1 MGISNAT
8 NAYAQ
13 SAVNHSEVGKIT
25 ADFAQRFQDIAGI
38 AEANSAWSA
47 EQARQ
52 LRDWQAQQNKIA
64 MDFNAAEAAK
74 NRNWQ
79 KMMSDTAHQREIADL
94 KAAGLNP
101 VLSAMGGNGAA
112 VTSGATASGMT
123 SSGAMGQRDTS
134 TSQALVSLLG
144 SMLQTT
150 SNLANSSVSA
160 VTNLA
165 SAEKYTAMQ
174 KYASDLSAE
183 MQKYSADL
191 SSKTQLTTAN
201 INAMSNQI
209 VARIH
214 ANSQVSS
221 AKISADASKVSAS
234 IHAAAARY
242 GYDVNA
248 MTQRQLASFNA
259 QVQKDLKALGYEYD
273 FNLKAAFPSNLYQA
287 AGSAISALGGKEAID
302 GILDEGLW
310 NIVFGRDKK
319 DKKPKKYQ
327 PYQEKG

>member
-25 ADFAQRFQDIAGI
+25 ADFAQRFQNIAGI

-47 EQARQ
+47 DQARQ

-112 VTSGATASGMT
+112 VTSGATASGVT

-134 TSQALVSLLG
+134 ASQALVSLLG

-174 KYASDLSAE
+174 KYA
-183 MQKYSADL
+183 ADL

-209 VARIH
+209 VAKIH
-214 ANSQVSS
+214 ADSQVSS
-221 AKISADASKVSAS
+221 AKIAADASKVSAT

-248 MTQRQLASFNA
+248 MTQRQLAAFNA
-259 QVQKDLKALGYEYD
+259 DVQKELKALGYEYD
-273 FNLKAAFPSNLYQA
+273 FNLKAAFPSNPYQA
-287 AGSAISALGGKEAID
+287 AGSVISALGGKEAID

-310 NIVFGRDKK
+310 SVLFGKK
-319 DKKPKKYQ
+319 NKDDNKPHRGGYKNSRYGY
-327 PYQEKG
+327 YQEKG

>member
-47 EQARQ
+47 DQARQ

-112 VTSGATASGMT
+112 VTSGATASGVT

-134 TSQALVSLLG
+134 ASQALVSLLG

-174 KYASDLSAE
+174 KYA
-183 MQKYSADL
+183 ADL

-214 ANSQVSS
+214 ADSQVSS
-221 AKISADASKVSAS
+221 AKISADANKVAAT

-248 MTQRQLASFNA
+248 MTQRQLAAFNA
-259 QVQKDLKALGYEYD
+259 DVQKELKALGYEYD
-273 FNLKAAFPSNLYQA
+273 FNLKAAFPSNPYQA
-287 AGSAISALGGKEAID
+287 AGSVVSALGGKEAID

-310 NIVFGRDKK
+310 SLLFGKK
-319 DKKPKKYQ
+319 DKDNKPHRGGYKNSRYGY
-327 PYQEKG
+327 YQEKG